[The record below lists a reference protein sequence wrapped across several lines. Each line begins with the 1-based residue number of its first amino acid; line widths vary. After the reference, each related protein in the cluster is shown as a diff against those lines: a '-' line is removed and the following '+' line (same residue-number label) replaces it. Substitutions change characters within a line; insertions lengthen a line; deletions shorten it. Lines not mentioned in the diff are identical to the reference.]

1 MDNDK
6 PLNYRQSL
14 FVEYY
19 TSNPDTQGNCEA
31 SMLKAGYKAGY
42 ARKWAGKYIG
52 AIRGI
57 KEAIDEKTAEIREQS
72 IANRAAR
79 QEFWTREMNNPD
91 NKLTDRLRASE
102 LLGKSEADFTE
113 NYANKTIEEPI
124 PLSDEDVKELKRLAG
139 IATNIKIHKPQAV

>member
-14 FVEYY
+14 FAEYY

-42 ARKWAGKYIG
+42 ARKWAGSYIG

-57 KEAIDEKTAEIREQS
+57 KEAIADKLAVVAVEQVNSREFVTTEMMYQYNQHRTDNSLTAIRALE
-72 IANRAAR
+72 N
-79 QEFWTREMNNPD
+79 
-91 NKLTDRLRASE
+91 
-102 LLGKSEADFTE
+102 LGKNVGWYEADNQQKQEQTKLDAE
-113 NYANKTIEEPI
+113 QQAQLERYKTWCRNEM
-124 PLSDEDVKELKRLAG
+124 LKGA
-139 IATNIKIHKPQAV
+139 